1 MADLTGL
8 GSVFDFGS
16 KVIDKIFPDASER
29 DRAKLELIKAQQEGA
44 FKEMEI
50 QLSAI
55 MAEANSADPWTSRA
69 RPSFLYVV
77 YIMILASFPIG
88 ILFAI
93 SPESAQNITDGVK
106 MWLSAIPAD
115 IIDLFQYVMLGYI
128 GGRSFEKLK
137 GVAK

>member
-29 DRAKLELIKAQQEGA
+29 DKAKLELIKVQADGQL
-44 FKEMEI
+44 KELEI

-55 MAEANSADPWTSRA
+55 LAEANSTDPWTSRA

-77 YIMILASFPIG
+77 YILILSSIPMG
-88 ILFAI
+88 ILYAYSPDTAMAI
-93 SPESAQNITDGVK
+93 STGFSA
-106 MWLSAIPAD
+106 WLNAIPTD

>member
-1 MADLTGL
+1 MSDLTGL

-29 DRAKLELIKAQQEGA
+29 DKAKLELIKVQADGQL
-44 FKEMEI
+44 KEWEI

-55 MAEANSADPWTSRA
+55 LAEANSTDPWTSRA

-77 YIMILASFPIG
+77 YILILSSIPMG
-88 ILFAI
+88 ILYAYSPDTAMAI
-93 SPESAQNITDGVK
+93 STGFSA
-106 MWLSAIPAD
+106 WLNAIPTD

>member
-1 MADLTGL
+1 MDDLTGI
-8 GSVFDFGS
+8 GSVFEFGS

-29 DRAKLELIKAQQEGA
+29 DRAKLELLKAQQEGS
-44 FKEMEI
+44 FREMEI

-55 MAEANSADPWTSRA
+55 MAEAQSADPWTSRA

-77 YIMILASFPIG
+77 YVLILSSIPMG
-88 ILFAI
+88 ILYAWSPQTALDI
-93 SPESAQNITDGVK
+93 SKGFGE
-106 MWLSAIPAD
+106 WLNAIPPN

>member
-1 MADLTGL
+1 MADLTGI
-8 GSVFDFGS
+8 GSIFDFGS
-16 KVIDKIFPDASER
+16 KVIDKIFPDAGER
-29 DRAKLELIKAQQEGA
+29 ERAKIELLKAQQDGQL
-44 FKEMEI
+44 KELEI

-55 MAEANSADPWTSRA
+55 LAEANSTDPWTSRA

-77 YIMILASFPIG
+77 YTLLLTSIPMG
-88 ILFAI
+88 ILYAYSPTTAQAI
-93 SPESAQNITDGVK
+93 SIGFAE
-106 MWLSAIPAD
+106 WLKAIPAD